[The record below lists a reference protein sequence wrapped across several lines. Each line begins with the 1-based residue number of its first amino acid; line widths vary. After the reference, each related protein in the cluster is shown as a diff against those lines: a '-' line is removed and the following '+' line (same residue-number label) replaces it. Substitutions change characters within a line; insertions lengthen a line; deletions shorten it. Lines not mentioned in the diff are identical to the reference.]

1 MADTRRLPRP
11 DIDHIPIRKGVIV
24 SERIAAPDPGLM
36 KFGIGQPVSRK
47 EDPKLL
53 RGEGSYADDVNLARQ
68 AYAVMVRSRHA
79 HGVIRAIDV
88 AAARDM
94 PGVLAIYTASD
105 LAAAG
110 LGPMKCAVAFSNRDG
125 SAMRAP
131 PRPALATE
139 RVRFVGEAVACIVA
153 ETALQAKDAAEA
165 VVVDVET
172 LPAVTNP
179 LAATAPGAPQIHAD
193 LAGNV
198 VLDYHYGDADA
209 VAAAFAKA
217 AHVTRLEIVSNRIV
231 VNAMEPRSA
240 VALHEPTSGRWTL
253 HVGCQGVFGLRG
265 TLAKDILNVAPEKV
279 HVLTGN
285 VGGSFGMKA
294 NVYPEYICV
303 LHAARVLGRPV
314 KWTDERSES
323 FLSDHHGRDHIRT
336 AELFLAVRLTGYG
349 NAGAFLNPP
358 LPATTNAVKNVI
370 GVYRTP
376 LVEVSSKIVITNTT
390 PIGAYRGAGRPEG
403 NYFIERLIDTAAAEM
418 GIDKLDLRRRNHIA
432 PAAMPYKAP
441 SGMLYDS
448 GEFTA
453 VLDKAVAAADWDGFA
468 QRKRDS
474 AARGK
479 LRGRGVG
486 SYLEVTAP
494 PSKEM
499 GGIRFDADGGV
510 TMITGTLDYGQG
522 HASPFAQVLVDRLG
536 LPFDRIRLLQGD
548 SDALIAGGGTGGSR
562 SMIVSGQALVEASE
576 QVVAKGKEI
585 AAFVLEAAA
594 ADIEFARGQFTIAG
608 TDRAIGIL
616 ELAEKIRAG
625 LRLPSEMPQSLD
637 VAHVSDN
644 PPSSFPNGCHV
655 AEVEIDPETGI
666 VEVVAYQMVNDFG
679 TVINPLL
686 VEGQAHGGVV
696 QGIGQALMERTH
708 YDAEGQPLAGSYMD
722 YALPRA
728 GDVPSFGPMLS
739 HPVPATTNRLGVK
752 GCGEAG
758 CAGAL
763 PSVMNAV
770 VDALAPFG
778 IRHIDM
784 PATPERVW
792 QALRS
797 AAGDG
802 AIAERLREA

>member
-36 KFGIGQPVSRK
+36 KFGTGQPVSRK

-79 HGVIRAIDV
+79 HGVIRAMDV

-94 PGVLAIYTASD
+94 PGVLAIYTAPD

-265 TLAKDILNVAPEKV
+265 TLAKDILNVAPEKG

-285 VGGSFGMKA
+285 VGGPFGLKA

-336 AELFLAVRLTGYG
+336 AELALDREGHFLAVRLTGYG
-349 NAGAFLNPP
+349 NAGAFINPP
-358 LPATTNAVKNVI
+358 LPATTNALKNVI

-418 GIDKLDLRRRNHIA
+418 GIDKLDLPPGNTIA
-432 PAAMPYKAP
+432 PAASPHKPP

-468 QRKRDS
+468 QRKSDS

-479 LRGRGVG
+479 LPGR
-486 SYLEVTAP
+486 
-494 PSKEM
+494 
-499 GGIRFDADGGV
+499 
-510 TMITGTLDYGQG
+510 
-522 HASPFAQVLVDRLG
+522 
-536 LPFDRIRLLQGD
+536 
-548 SDALIAGGGTGGSR
+548 
-562 SMIVSGQALVEASE
+562 
-576 QVVAKGKEI
+576 
-585 AAFVLEAAA
+585 
-594 ADIEFARGQFTIAG
+594 
-608 TDRAIGIL
+608 RA
-616 ELAEKIRAG
+616 
-625 LRLPSEMPQSLD
+625 
-637 VAHVSDN
+637 
-644 PPSSFPNGCHV
+644 
-655 AEVEIDPETGI
+655 
-666 VEVVAYQMVNDFG
+666 
-679 TVINPLL
+679 
-686 VEGQAHGGVV
+686 
-696 QGIGQALMERTH
+696 
-708 YDAEGQPLAGSYMD
+708 
-722 YALPRA
+722 
-728 GDVPSFGPMLS
+728 
-739 HPVPATTNRLGVK
+739 
-752 GCGEAG
+752 
-758 CAGAL
+758 
-763 PSVMNAV
+763 
-770 VDALAPFG
+770 
-778 IRHIDM
+778 
-784 PATPERVW
+784 
-792 QALRS
+792 
-797 AAGDG
+797 
-802 AIAERLREA
+802 